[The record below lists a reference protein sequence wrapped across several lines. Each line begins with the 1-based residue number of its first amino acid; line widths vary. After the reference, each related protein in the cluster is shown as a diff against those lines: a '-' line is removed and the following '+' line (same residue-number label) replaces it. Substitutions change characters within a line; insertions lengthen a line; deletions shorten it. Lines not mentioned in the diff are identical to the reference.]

1 MRTTELSESAR
12 AQAELWGQAGR
23 DWAELVAVV
32 ATPIWHANLD
42 AARVTRG
49 CRVVDLACGSGEALV
64 LADLRGAEATGV
76 DVSERL
82 LDIARQRLPDA
93 DIRRAELDSLP
104 FDDGT
109 FDAATAANAIMFA
122 ADPDVA
128 LTEAFRVLRPGGRL
142 SVSVWGPDDVV
153 DYVDVMR
160 RMYRLTDQPEPE
172 SYFPL
177 GSEGVLE
184 EMLGEAG
191 FEVTESGSVE
201 VPFVWVDEETFLAA
215 QAATGA
221 AQRIIGNV
229 GRAAFY
235 EAMLDV
241 GERYRQDDGS
251 YRFENQYQYVAGM
264 RPVA

>member
-1 MRTTELSESAR
+1 V
-12 AQAELWGQAGR
+12 GR

-49 CRVVDLACGSGEALV
+49 SRVVDLACGSGEALV
-64 LADLRGAEATGV
+64 LADLRGAETAGV
-76 DVSERL
+76 DVSEGL

-93 DIRRAELDSLP
+93 DLRRAELDSLP

-109 FDAATAANAIMFA
+109 FDAAVAANALMFA

-128 LTEAFRVLRPGGRL
+128 LAEAFRVLRPGGRL
-142 SVSVWGPDDVV
+142 SVSVWGPDDVIDFV
-153 DYVDVMR
+153 DIMR
-160 RMYRLTDQPEPE
+160 ATYGLTDRPEPE

-177 GSEGVLE
+177 ASEDVLE

-201 VPFVWVDEETFLAA
+201 VPFLWVDEGTFLAA

-221 AQRIIGNV
+221 ARRIIANV
-229 GRAAFY
+229 GRETFD
-235 EAMLDV
+235 EAMIDA